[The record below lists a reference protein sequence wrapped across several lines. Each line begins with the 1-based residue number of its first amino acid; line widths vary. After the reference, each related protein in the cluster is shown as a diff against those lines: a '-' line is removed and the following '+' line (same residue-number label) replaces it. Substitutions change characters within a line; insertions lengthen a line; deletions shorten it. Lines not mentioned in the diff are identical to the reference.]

1 MFRDHL
7 SPSYCQVKGWSPAR
21 QLKLAKAPFG
31 FSVGD
36 DGGLVPIPEQQ
47 RAIQRMRE
55 LRAEGKSLMAIAEI
69 LRAEGTPIS
78 HMGVKSA
85 LRA

>member
-1 MFRDHL
+1 MAS
-7 SPSYCQVKGWSPAR
+7 SPGRRRTRFPRVSI
-21 QLKLAKAPFG
+21 KLAKAPFG

-36 DGGLVPIPEQQ
+36 EGELVPIPEQQ
-47 RAIQRMRE
+47 RAIQRMPE
-55 LRAEGKSLMAIAEI
+55 LRAQGMGLMTIAEI

-85 LRA
+85 LRM